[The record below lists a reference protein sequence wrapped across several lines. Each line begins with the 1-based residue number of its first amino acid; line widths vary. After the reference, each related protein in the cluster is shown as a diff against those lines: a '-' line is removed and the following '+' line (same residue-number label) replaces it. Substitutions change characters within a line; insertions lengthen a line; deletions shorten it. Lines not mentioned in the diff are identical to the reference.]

1 MPGARVVDFA
11 VAEVAQPTVV
21 QTWSAPETTVQARV
35 FGDSVRV
42 QAVAVVLRTTAV
54 SRGRVPA
61 AYLSASVSAVT
72 ASWSR
77 LQAIGALLGVVDDGD
92 GRGVPPVPPA
102 ARGLL
107 EPPEHDTAITS
118 STTARTASR
127 STRRV
132 QYTRG
137 GNGPTGCSTARE
149 STPRGYDPAE
159 PAWHDRPWHDRLAM
173 PDPFAA
179 AVTRWYRGHAR
190 DLPWRRENVDAW
202 GVVVSEFMLQQTP
215 VVRVVPVW
223 QDWLRRWPTPASLAG
238 ASAGDAVRAWGRLG
252 YPRRALRLHAAAT
265 AMVERHGGAVP
276 SSYDDLRALPGV
288 GDYTAAA
295 VASFAF
301 GARRAV
307 LDTNVRRVY
316 RRVFDGS
323 DDMTTA
329 PTVAERA
336 AALDRVPMRRPAEY
350 SVAVME
356 LGAVVC
362 TARAPACAV
371 CPVAAQCS
379 WVAAGRPV
387 AVVGRPVQRY
397 DGTDRQARG
406 RLLAVLRDQSDPVPA
421 AELDL
426 VWADAAQRAR
436 ALDGLVADGLVEPLA
451 DGRFRLPA

>member
-1 MPGARVVDFA
+1 MPGARAVDFA

-21 QTWSAPETTVQARV
+21 QTWSGPETTVQARV

-42 QAVAVVLRTTAV
+42 QSVALVLRTTAV
-54 SRGRVPA
+54 RRGRVPA

-77 LQAIGALLGVVDDGD
+77 LQAIGPLPGVVDDGD
-92 GRGVPPVPPA
+92 GLGALPAPPA

-107 EPPEHDTAITS
+107 EPPEHDTAITIR
-118 STTARTASR
+118 TTARTVSR
-127 STRRV
+127 TTRRI

-137 GNGPTGCSTARE
+137 GNAPTGCSTARE

-159 PAWHDRPWHDRLAM
+159 PAWHDRVAM

-190 DLPWRRENVDAW
+190 DLPWRRDDVDAW

-215 VVRVVPVW
+215 VARVVPVW
-223 QDWLRRWPTPASLAG
+223 QEWMRRWPTPASLAG
-238 ASAGDAVRAWGRLG
+238 APAGDAVRAWGRLG

-265 AMVERHGGAVP
+265 AMVERHSGTVS

-301 GARRAV
+301 GARKAV

-362 TARAPACAV
+362 TARAPGCAV
-371 CPVAAQCS
+371 CPVATQCS
-379 WVAAGRPV
+379 WLAVGRPA

-406 RLLAVLRDQSDPVPA
+406 RLLAVLRDRPEPVPA

-426 VWADAAQRAR
+426 VWADAVQRAR